1 MAIHCDDLNLLY
13 LCTEKTGSTSVSDA
27 LLEQLGGR
35 WLPAD
40 HIWDGDQIAVDFK
53 HSSLANLVDH
63 GIVNDASLQSM
74 NLAITVRNPFA
85 WLVSGYRYRLTV
97 LQQLHEL
104 GEAAPAWIVSR
115 RWDLDRAA
123 DGFDEFVRRECE
135 IRNGSLVGRY
145 LDGYR
150 DHPRLT
156 YLRIESIDQDLN
168 DLLGGLGVGWHLD
181 VGHIN
186 ATSDTDSGYRSMYSD
201 ESRTL
206 AESGFAD
213 DLKRFGYTF

>member
-1 MAIHCDDLNLLY
+1 VAIHCDDLNLLY

-35 WLPAD
+35 WLPPD
-40 HIWDGDQIAVDFK
+40 HIWAGDQIAVDFK
-53 HSSLANLVDH
+53 HSSLADLVEHD
-63 GIVNDASLQSM
+63 VLDDASIRAM
-74 NLAITVRNPFA
+74 HVAITVRNPFA
-85 WLVSGYRYRLTV
+85 WIVSGYRYRLSV
-97 LQQLHEL
+97 LQQLHDL

-150 DHPRLT
+150 DHPSLT
-156 YLRIESIDQDLN
+156 CLKIESIDRDLN
-168 DLLGGLGVGWHLD
+168 EFLGTLGVGWHLD
-181 VGHIN
+181 VAHTNTTGG
-186 ATSDTDSGYRSMYSD
+186 DGYRSMYSD
-201 ESRTL
+201 ESR
-206 AESGFAD
+206 AMVEAGFAD
-213 DLKRFGYTF
+213 DLQRFGYTF

>member
-35 WLPAD
+35 WVPAD

-53 HSSLANLVDH
+53 HSSLNDLVSHD
-63 GIVNDASLQSM
+63 IVDDATIRSM
-74 NLAITVRNPFA
+74 HLAITVRNPFA
-85 WLVSGYRYRLTV
+85 WIVSGYRYRLTV
-97 LQQLHEL
+97 LQQLHDL
-104 GEAAPAWIVSR
+104 GEAAPAWIKSR

-135 IRNGSLVGRY
+135 IRNGSLAGRY

-150 DHPRLT
+150 DHPSLT
-156 YLRIESIDQDLN
+156 YLRIESIDDDLN
-168 DLLGGLGVGWHLD
+168 RLLSSLGVGWHVD
-181 VGHIN
+181 VGVTN
-186 ATSDTDSGYRSMYSD
+186 ATSGGNYRSMYTD
-201 ESRTL
+201 ETR
-206 AESGFAD
+206 AMVEAGFAD
-213 DLKRFGYTF
+213 DLARFDYTF